1 MTRRS
6 RSVPQMGGTLH
17 LLCAG
22 YALCRFIIFFTVL
35 EREIPI
41 GTLPEMKSSILHG
54 RQMLDKI
61 LAW

>member
-1 MTRRS
+1 
-6 RSVPQMGGTLH
+6 MGGTLH